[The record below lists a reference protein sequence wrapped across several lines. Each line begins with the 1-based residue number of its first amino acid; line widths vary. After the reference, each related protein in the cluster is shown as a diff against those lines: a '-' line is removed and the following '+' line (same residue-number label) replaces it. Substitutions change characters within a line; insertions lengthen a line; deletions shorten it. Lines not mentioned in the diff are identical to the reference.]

1 MKDNATNMEEKGR
14 KSEILVQNKCRKR
27 KNVKENDDNFA
38 KKRNLPTTSS
48 INTSDSNPNDKSLLA
63 NSSTTDT
70 NTTLKKSDLPSNSN
84 AEKETKYSTTDVAN
98 KSLHKNE
105 DINKIIDNKSEPSE
119 DDEYADPIIMII
131 NRKLRAN
138 YTENYLNHATK
149 EELNENRALKQ
160 KLLNELVENTKLKIE
175 KEDLLK
181 QITEQ
186 EEKIETMTYSSIGN
200 SSIMNQSD
208 LDDNYKT
215 TNDENFTYS
224 DTNSE
229 TNDNES
235 KSANYKET
243 TVKNSIKK
251 KKTIITKNVKLAT
264 SKYYFPKESN
274 NIKNANSPNLSK
286 LNDKNN
292 KTSKDSKAKQ
302 MIVSS
307 QTNTKITKKNIV
319 EQNSL
324 KEFDLCHKLWE
335 TNNKVKK
342 PSTKYKNVKTKR
354 K

>member
-1 MKDNATNMEEKGR
+1 
-14 KSEILVQNKCRKR
+14 
-27 KNVKENDDNFA
+27 
-38 KKRNLPTTSS
+38 
-48 INTSDSNPNDKSLLA
+48 
-63 NSSTTDT
+63 
-70 NTTLKKSDLPSNSN
+70 
-84 AEKETKYSTTDVAN
+84 
-98 KSLHKNE
+98 
-105 DINKIIDNKSEPSE
+105 
-119 DDEYADPIIMII
+119 MII

-138 YTENYLNHATK
+138 YTENYLNQATK

>member
-1 MKDNATNMEEKGR
+1 
-14 KSEILVQNKCRKR
+14 
-27 KNVKENDDNFA
+27 
-38 KKRNLPTTSS
+38 
-48 INTSDSNPNDKSLLA
+48 
-63 NSSTTDT
+63 
-70 NTTLKKSDLPSNSN
+70 
-84 AEKETKYSTTDVAN
+84 
-98 KSLHKNE
+98 
-105 DINKIIDNKSEPSE
+105 
-119 DDEYADPIIMII
+119 
-131 NRKLRAN
+131 
-138 YTENYLNHATK
+138 
-149 EELNENRALKQ
+149 
-160 KLLNELVENTKLKIE
+160 
-175 KEDLLK
+175 
-181 QITEQ
+181 
-186 EEKIETMTYSSIGN
+186 
-200 SSIMNQSD
+200 MNQSD

-215 TNDENFTYS
+215 TNDENFTNS